1 MLHGVMRVGLVSKG
15 LLLKGD
21 SNLELVL
28 LCAKK
33 PTVSLLKDVAEKLT
47 AQLEVQHRTGHLMS
61 TWRLEIFFHLNSY
74 LLPNYYLFLNRR
86 SRQEYTQLASVQEM
100 QQWL

>member
-33 PTVSLLKDVAEKLT
+33 PTVHLLKDVAEKLT
-47 AQLEVQHRTGHLMS
+47 AQLEVQHRTDC
-61 TWRLEIFFHLNSY
+61 
-74 LLPNYYLFLNRR
+74 R
-86 SRQEYTQLASVQEM
+86 SGISSEV
-100 QQWL
+100 

>member
-1 MLHGVMRVGLVSKG
+1 MNQAVNKRSFFCLFLCFLPRNTSGKPDDHVLHGVMRVGLVAKG

-28 LCAKK
+28 LCSTK

-47 AQLEVQHRTGHLMS
+47 AQLEVQHRSSHL
-61 TWRLEIFFHLNSY
+61 LLNSY
-74 LLPNYYLFLNRR
+74 H
-86 SRQEYTQLASVQEM
+86 SRD
-100 QQWL
+100 